1 MNGRWP
7 LKTLKICEKF
17 YNTKEISFEDFSNLM
32 NLDKVEAEDLH
43 AFARD
48 LAVKNFGR
56 ETYIRGLIEIST
68 YCKNNC
74 YYCGLR
80 LANKNTKRLRLS
92 KEEIL
97 DLASHSVDLG
107 IKTIVMQGG
116 EDDFYSLD
124 YLKEII
130 YHIKEKFPDVTITL
144 SLGERDFQ
152 DFEALKNMVADRY
165 LLRHETYSKSHY
177 QRLHPS
183 SMKFEN
189 RIDSILKLK
198 DLGFQTGCGMMVG
211 SPYQRLENLYEDLKF
226 ILKLRPQMVGIG
238 PFIPQHD
245 TPFRDV
251 EGGKLED
258 VLKILYIVR
267 IADEKLL
274 LPSTTALG
282 SIDEFGREK
291 GILAGA
297 NVLMPNVGAEKLR
310 KNYKLYDNKIGTEVQ
325 NSDDFMGLEKK
336 LEKIGYKI
344 SKSRGDYK

>member
-32 NLDKVEAEDLH
+32 NLDKGEAEDLH

-48 LAVKNFGR
+48 LAVKNFDR
-56 ETYIRGLIEIST
+56 EIYIRGLIEIST

-130 YHIKEKFPDVTITL
+130 YHIKEKFPDVAITL
-144 SLGERDFQ
+144 SLGERDF
-152 DFEALKNMVADRY
+152 
-165 LLRHETYSKSHY
+165 
-177 QRLHPS
+177 
-183 SMKFEN
+183 
-189 RIDSILKLK
+189 
-198 DLGFQTGCGMMVG
+198 
-211 SPYQRLENLYEDLKF
+211 
-226 ILKLRPQMVGIG
+226 
-238 PFIPQHD
+238 
-245 TPFRDV
+245 
-251 EGGKLED
+251 
-258 VLKILYIVR
+258 
-267 IADEKLL
+267 
-274 LPSTTALG
+274 
-282 SIDEFGREK
+282 
-291 GILAGA
+291 
-297 NVLMPNVGAEKLR
+297 
-310 KNYKLYDNKIGTEVQ
+310 
-325 NSDDFMGLEKK
+325 
-336 LEKIGYKI
+336 
-344 SKSRGDYK
+344 